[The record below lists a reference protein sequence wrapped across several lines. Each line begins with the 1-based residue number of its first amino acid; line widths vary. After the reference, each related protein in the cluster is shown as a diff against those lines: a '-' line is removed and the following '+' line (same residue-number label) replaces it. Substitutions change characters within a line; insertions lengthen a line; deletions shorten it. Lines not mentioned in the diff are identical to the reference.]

1 MTLSHEPITRV
12 DFSPSRGTMTLLA
25 RDFLSNSWT
34 EDLKVIRVA
43 VVDDHPHVAI
53 ALRALLDETPDIQ
66 LVAES
71 RRGRDV
77 AALVRRARPD
87 VLLLDLFIEPEFD
100 ALATVRCL
108 RTDFPD
114 LKICLL
120 SAYLDPAVVRDL
132 LQAGVYGYILK
143 DDDYVSR
150 IDTIVRD
157 LADGEIYL
165 SPQAY
170 AALAQATRAQGKD
183 KEQLLS
189 EREVEILRLA
199 KRGLPN
205 PQIAQSLHISP
216 GTVRNH
222 LSTIYRKLGVHS
234 RHEALQVADEQHLI

>member
-1 MTLSHEPITRV
+1 M
-12 DFSPSRGTMTLLA
+12 
-25 RDFLSNSWT
+25 
-34 EDLKVIRVA
+34 IRVA

-53 ALRALLDETPDIQ
+53 ALRTLLDEVPDIQ

-71 RRGRDV
+71 KRGSDV
-77 AALVRRARPD
+77 AALVRQTRPD
-87 VLLLDLFIEPEFD
+87 VLLLDLFIEPQFD
-100 ALATVRCL
+100 ALAAVRRL
-108 RTDFPD
+108 RADFPD

-120 SAYLDPAVVRDL
+120 SAYLEPLRLRDL

-150 IDTIVRD
+150 IDSIIRD
-157 LADGEIYL
+157 LAYGQVYL

-170 AALAQATRAQGKD
+170 QALAQVTRAGG
-183 KEQLLS
+183 KEQVLT

-205 PQIAQSLHISP
+205 PQIAQALHISP

-222 LSTIYRKLGVHS
+222 LSTIYRKLDVHS
-234 RHEALQVADEQHLI
+234 RHEALHTAQERGLI

>member
-1 MTLSHEPITRV
+1 M
-12 DFSPSRGTMTLLA
+12 
-25 RDFLSNSWT
+25 
-34 EDLKVIRVA
+34 IRVA

-53 ALRALLDETPDIQ
+53 ALRTLLEDAPDIQ

-71 RRGRDV
+71 RQGSNV
-77 AALVRRARPD
+77 AALVRKERPD

-100 ALATVRCL
+100 ALAAVRNL
-108 RTDFPD
+108 RKDFPD

-120 SAYLDPAVVRDL
+120 SAFLEPVL
-132 LQAGVYGYILK
+132 LRGLLEAGVYGYILK
-143 DDDYVSR
+143 DDDYASR
-150 IDTIVRD
+150 IDVIVRD

-170 AALAQATRAQGKD
+170 EALAKATRAGSKD
-183 KEQLLS
+183 NTLS

-222 LSTIYRKLGVHS
+222 LSAIYRKLDVHS
-234 RHEALQVADEQHLI
+234 RHEALQIAEERNLI

>member
-1 MTLSHEPITRV
+1 M
-12 DFSPSRGTMTLLA
+12 
-25 RDFLSNSWT
+25 
-34 EDLKVIRVA
+34 IRVA

-71 RRGRDV
+71 RHGGDV
-77 AALVRRARPD
+77 ATLVRQACPD

-100 ALATVRCL
+100 ALSAVRRL
-108 RTDFPD
+108 RADFPN

-120 SAYLDPAVVRDL
+120 SAYLEPALVRDL

-157 LADGEIYL
+157 LADGELYL

-170 AALAQATRAQGKD
+170 EALAQATRADGT
-183 KEQLLS
+183 EQTLS

-205 PQIAQSLHISP
+205 PQIAQALHISP

-222 LSTIYRKLGVHS
+222 LSAVYRKLGVHS
-234 RHEALQVADEQHLI
+234 RHEALQVADERHLI

>member
-1 MTLSHEPITRV
+1 M
-12 DFSPSRGTMTLLA
+12 
-25 RDFLSNSWT
+25 
-34 EDLKVIRVA
+34 IRVA

-53 ALRALLDETPDIQ
+53 ALRALLDETHDIQ

-71 RRGRDV
+71 RRGGDV
-77 AALVRRARPD
+77 AALVRRARPH

-100 ALATVRCL
+100 ALSVVRRL
-108 RTDFPD
+108 RADFPD

-120 SAYLDPAVVRDL
+120 SAYLEPALVRDL

-150 IDTIVRD
+150 VDTIIRD
-157 LADGEIYL
+157 LADGQVYL

-170 AALAQATRAQGKD
+170 EALAQATRA
-183 KEQLLS
+183 ESAESLLS

-222 LSTIYRKLGVHS
+222 LSAIYRKLGVHS
-234 RHEALQVADEQHLI
+234 RHEALQVADERHLI

>member
-1 MTLSHEPITRV
+1 V
-12 DFSPSRGTMTLLA
+12 
-25 RDFLSNSWT
+25 N
-34 EDLKVIRVA
+34 VIRVA

-53 ALRALLDETPDIQ
+53 ALRALLDRTPDIQ

-71 RRGRDV
+71 RRGDNV
-77 AALVRRARPD
+77 AALVRRARPN

-100 ALATVRCL
+100 ALAAVRRL
-108 RTDFPD
+108 RADFPD
-114 LKICLL
+114 LRICLL
-120 SAYLDPAVVRDL
+120 SAYLEPALVRDL

-150 IDTIVRD
+150 IDTIIRD

-170 AALAQATRAQGKD
+170 AALAQAPRARE

-189 EREVEILRLA
+189 EREVEVLRLA
-199 KRGLPN
+199 KRGLRN
-205 PQIAQSLHISP
+205 PQIAQSLHISS

-234 RHEALQVADEQHLI
+234 RHEALQIADERHLI